1 MTGRGGIVAKFIP
14 ARLASLSLVV
24 LALAG
29 CSKGSPDV
37 PTMPAS
43 SAVLRANPADGATEV
58 RLDAAVS
65 LDFGVAVDTDAV
77 ENGFRLISEA
87 DMSGSCPDPT
97 MAAHGSMDAVMAD
110 PAAMAHMDAYHA
122 TRGSFSW
129 NETGSACT
137 FTPDSLMRPQTRY
150 MMHMGRDMIEM
161 MNRMGGSMG
170 DGPMMGS
177 GDMALHFRTTTA
189 DDHSGHHQ

>member
-1 MTGRGGIVAKFIP
+1 MTRRRGIVAALLP
-14 ARLASLSLVV
+14 VRLAFLSLIV

-29 CSKGSPDV
+29 CSKGSSGV
-37 PTMPAS
+37 PTGPAS
-43 SAVLRANPADGATEV
+43 PAVLQANPADGATDV

-77 ENGFRLISEA
+77 ENGFHLISEA
-87 DMSGSCPDPT
+87 DMSDSCPDPT
-97 MAAHGSMDAVMAD
+97 MPAHGSMNAVMAD

-129 NETGSACT
+129 NETGSVCT
-137 FTPDSLMRPQTRY
+137 FTPDSLMQPQTRY
-150 MMHMGRDMIEM
+150 MMHMGRDMMEM

-170 DGPMMGS
+170 GGSRMGS
-177 GDMALHFRTTTA
+177 GDMALHFRTIAA
-189 DDHSGHHQ
+189 DDHSGHHP